1 VIDAFSRLWE
11 ALPYAAE
18 LVDEAERSSTARRDL
33 DAVMALA
40 NAVERSGGSAD
51 ASTAAFVDL
60 LDAGEGG
67 PGVGAAGEPGGD
79 AVQVLTAHGIAGME
93 FDTVAVVG
101 VMEGDFPSLTRP
113 EPMFD
118 LSVLEG
124 EVTRS
129 ERMRRRLADER
140 RLFLSVLGRAERRL
154 VISAS
159 ESRVSEGGGAR
170 SRFVE
175 ECRIA
180 WSPATSSPGQPV
192 SVAEASAA
200 WRRTLADGGAPAPER
215 LAAVDGLLA
224 LGAEPRR
231 WWFQR
236 DWTDTGRP
244 LHEALRLSF
253 SRLDT
258 LENCELQY
266 ALSEE
271 LGLARRGGYH
281 AWVGK
286 LVHDLIDRCERGE
299 IERSLD
305 ALVAALE
312 AEWQDAPFPSRAVSA
327 AFKKLAVDRML
338 PNWYEDFGARPAAEN
353 GTEVRFQFPFDG
365 ATISGAIDRIG
376 PHDAGFRITDFKTGK
391 PDNAP
396 KAADSLQLGI
406 YYLAVM
412 LAPELAPFRPV
423 RAVDL
428 SFIRGHWKTGE
439 TVPHAWPI
447 SRAGEEAYQTQV
459 RERLSTL
466 ISRIRALDDLG
477 TYRPNPGAN
486 CFFCDFKSMCSL
498 FPEGRPLF
506 PVAEADRP

>member
-1 VIDAFSRLWE
+1 
-11 ALPYAAE
+11 
-18 LVDEAERSSTARRDL
+18 
-33 DAVMALA
+33 
-40 NAVERSGGSAD
+40 
-51 ASTAAFVDL
+51 
-60 LDAGEGG
+60 
-67 PGVGAAGEPGGD
+67 
-79 AVQVLTAHGIAGME
+79 ME

-101 VMEGDFPSLTRP
+101 VVEGDFPSLTRP

-124 EVTRS
+124 TVTRS

-140 RLFLSVLGRAERRL
+140 RLFLSVLGRARCRL
-154 VISAS
+154 VLSANEAQADS
-159 ESRVSEGGGAR
+159 GSR

-175 ECRIA
+175 ESGIV
-180 WSPATSSPGQPV
+180 WSSAPTVPEQPV
-192 SVAEASAA
+192 SVAEASAT
-200 WRRTLADGGAPAPER
+200 WRRTLADRRAPVPER
-215 LAAVDGLLA
+215 LAAIDGLLA
-224 LGAEPRR
+224 LGAEPDR
-231 WWFQR
+231 WWFRR

-244 LHEALRLSF
+244 LHDALRLSF

-266 ALSEE
+266 ALGEE

-286 LVHDLIDRCERGE
+286 LVHELIDRCERGE

-338 PNWYEDFGARPAAEN
+338 PNWYEDFGALPAAEN